1 MTLASLAAIQSLD
14 PASLSAI
21 TVLLAALGLS
31 STAGLRAYL
40 PLLAVGIAGDNNL
53 LPLNPNFQALGSPPI
68 IALLG
73 ILAIGEFI
81 VDKIPI
87 VDHLSD
93 AVHTIIRPVAGAII
107 MAGTQ
112 NSLSD
117 VNVWLAAGAGALL
130 AFIFHGVKA
139 TTRPAVTAT
148 TAGIGNPLLSTLEDV
163 FVAAA
168 ALVLALLPV
177 VGFLLFVL
185 AVIVAIRLVG
195 GLFRRVRGRRNGG
208 GPGPLPGRRGRR
220 PPAQQP
226 AQPPISYG
234 GTPGSTP
241 GATLGYTSQGDS
253 TTIAATNQAPYPQQQ
268 PNPIQSGAYAQPTL
282 PAPTQTLPPQLRPGP
297 RYPGDGPTLPGA
309 SQP

>member
-1 MTLASLAAIQSLD
+1 MTLASLAAMQSLD

-68 IALLG
+68 IALLV

-87 VDHLSD
+87 VDHISD

-130 AFIFHGVKA
+130 AFVFHGVKA

-148 TAGIGNPLLSTLEDV
+148 TAGIGNPVLSTLEDV

-208 GPGPLPGRRGRR
+208 GGGPLLGGGRARAR
-220 PPAQQP
+220 QP

-234 GTPGSTP
+234 GTPGGSP

-253 TTIAATNQAPYPQQQ
+253 TTVAATNQAPYPQQQ
-268 PNPIQSGAYAQPTL
+268 PNPIQSGAYVQPTL
-282 PAPTQTLPPQLRPGP
+282 PAPTQTLPPHLRPGP